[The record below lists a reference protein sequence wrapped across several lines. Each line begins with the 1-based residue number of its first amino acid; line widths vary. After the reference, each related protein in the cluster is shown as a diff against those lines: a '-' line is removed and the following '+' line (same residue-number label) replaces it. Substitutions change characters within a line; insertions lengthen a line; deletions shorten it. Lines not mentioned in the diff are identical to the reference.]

1 MATRHHVVLNNI
13 ITLKGIIVVGL
24 GLVFGLYV
32 PDKIV
37 FPAGRIRTLVTL
49 KFVSLT

>member
-1 MATRHHVVLNNI
+1 MATRHHIVLNNI
-13 ITLKGIIVVGL
+13 ITLITLKGIIVVGL

-37 FPAGRIRTLVTL
+37 FPAGRI
-49 KFVSLT
+49 